1 MRKNLLLGAFAV
13 FGLSTTLVAQEKH
26 FNCGNYKE
34 QTLKLWAE
42 HPELEADYYHL
53 LHKSKT
59 TGQNKSG
66 DDTTVYTI
74 PIVFHILHE
83 YGSENITDAQVID
96 AVAIL
101 NEDYSNTNP
110 DNNTAV
116 APFDTVVG
124 TAKIRFKLANLDP
137 YGNCTNGIEHIYTH
151 MANYG
156 DDFSKLHQW
165 NRKEYL
171 NVWVTNTIGSSGVA
185 GYAYY
190 PNSTE
195 GNFFWADGI
204 YILNDY
210 IGSIGTSN
218 PGSSR
223 ALTHEIGHWLSL
235 SHTWGNNNE
244 NNVACGDDAALDT
257 PETKGS
263 PTGVCNYNA
272 NTCNDTDQGSSGYW
286 PIDVQDQV
294 QNYMDYSYCSMMF
307 TKMQVN
313 QMRNTLNEETAYRNN
328 LWVDSNLVLTL
339 GSTDFNAA
347 PVQCAPIADFH
358 ILKHMICVG
367 DNATYKNDSY
377 NGTVDTY
384 AWSFPGGT
392 PATSS
397 SPNPTVTYAQP
408 GFYSATLTVSN
419 AAGSSTKTITNVVYA
434 SAPWVEHNGPYVENF
449 NSGNDF
455 WISQN
460 PENNHAYFHRIPSNG
475 VDNSACYMLNN
486 WKDVSNAAQ
495 FSDDYFYYDRLGY
508 SKDSLT
514 TASYDLSNTT
524 GVTVSFDYAYGTKGT
539 SLDVVTEKLV
549 VYSSRDCGKT
559 WTQRKLIQDE
569 DLLTVGYVGNN
580 NFMPNNNSQWKT
592 ASFSYTP
599 NSSDTKTR
607 FRFAFTASDVSS
619 NLFIDNFNVSGTLG
633 IADANLGTISVSP
646 NPVAAGSDLNI
657 EVSGNTEDMEL
668 IVLDTKGAIVNVISV
683 PNTNGTQT
691 INVPM
696 NVAKGCYFINAV
708 QGANKTTH
716 KVVVY

>member
-13 FGLSTTLVAQEKH
+13 LGLSTSLVAQEKH

-34 QTLKLWAE
+34 QTMKLWAE
-42 HPELEADYYHL
+42 HPELESDYYHL

-59 TGQNKSG
+59 TGKNKSG

-83 YGSENITDAQVID
+83 YGSENISDAQVLD

-101 NEDYSNTNP
+101 NEDYSNTSP
-110 DNNTAV
+110 DAGTQV
-116 APFDTVVG
+116 SVFDTVVG
-124 TAKIRFKLANLDP
+124 TAKIRFKLAGLDP

-151 MANYG
+151 MANFG
-156 DDFSKLHQW
+156 DDYSKLNQW

-218 PGSSR
+218 AGSSR

-263 PTGVCNYNA
+263 PTGVCNVNF
-272 NTCNDTDQGSSGYW
+272 NTCNDIDQGSSGYW
-286 PIDVQDQV
+286 ATDVVDQV

-307 TKMQVN
+307 SKMQVT

-328 LWVDSNLVLTL
+328 LWVDSNLVLT
-339 GSTDFNAA
+339 GTVWDA
-347 PVQCAPIADFH
+347 PVIQCAPIADFH
-358 ILKHMICVG
+358 VRKHMVCLG
-367 DNATYKNDSY
+367 DAVNYKNDSY
-377 NGTVDTY
+377 NATVDTY
-384 AWSFPGGT
+384 EWTFPGGT
-392 PATSS
+392 PATST
-397 SPNPTVTYAQP
+397 SPNPNVTYSEY
-408 GFYSATLTVSN
+408 GFKTATLTVSN
-419 AAGSSTKTITNVVYA
+419 AAGSTTKTITNVAYV
-434 SAPWVEHNGPYVENF
+434 SPDWVEHYGPYNETF
-449 NSGNDF
+449 NSGSDF
-455 WISQN
+455 WIVQN
-460 PENNHAYFHRIPSNG
+460 PENNHARFQKINTNG

-486 WKDVSNAAQ
+486 WKDISGAQ
-495 FSDDYFYYDRLGY
+495 TFSDDYFYYDRLGY

-514 TASYDLSNTT
+514 TAAYNLSNTT

-539 SLDVVTEKLV
+539 SLEDVTERLV
-549 VYSSRDCGKT
+549 VFSSRDCGQT

-580 NFMPNNNSQWKT
+580 NFMPTMNTQWKT
-592 ASFSYTP
+592 ASFNYTT
-599 NSSDTKTR
+599 SAADDQTR
-607 FRFAFTASDVSS
+607 FRFAFVASDVSS

-633 IADANLGTISVSP
+633 VSDAELLGTINVSP
-646 NPVAAGSDLNI
+646 NPIAAGSELSV
-657 EVSGNTEDMEL
+657 EVTGTTKDMEL
-668 IVLDTKGAIVNVISV
+668 IVLDTKGAIVSVINV
-683 PNTNGTQT
+683 PDTNGTQV

-708 QGANKTTH
+708 QGTSKTTH